1 MLLILKLLSSSGAHS
16 VLSLTLLALLKMML
30 ELSAVSREREGGG
43 EREGERGGGERERK
57 GGRERETPSLTDTY
71 SFLFSQFLTEYGLIH
86 TLTWSVLEK
95 VNTQMKGLLRSTVV
109 ASGVPYAP
117 MAH

>member
-1 MLLILKLLSSSGAHS
+1 MLVILKLLSSSGAHS

-30 ELSAVSREREGGG
+30 ELSAVSGERGRERERG
-43 EREGERGGGERERK
+43 REGREREREK
-57 GGRERETPSLTDTY
+57 GRERETPSLTDTY
-71 SFLFSQFLTEYGLIH
+71 SFLFSKFLTEYGLIH
-86 TLTWSVLEK
+86 ILTWSVLEK

-117 MAH
+117 TAH